1 MDQAERFLIIPV
13 LMRSCL
19 LESQTFDL
27 FYGRILIRKQTK
39 LEIQKQL
46 KFNWTIP
53 LGMLKWLESSQ
64 ILKNC

>member
-13 LMRSCL
+13 LMRSYL
-19 LESQTFDL
+19 LEKSQTFDL

-46 KFNWTIP
+46 KFN
-53 LGMLKWLESSQ
+53 
-64 ILKNC
+64 

>member
-46 KFNWTIP
+46 KFN
-53 LGMLKWLESSQ
+53 
-64 ILKNC
+64 